1 MKKKMKLNKAILI
14 GCIIQ
19 LIKKEGNYV
28 VIWFK
33 NIRHQDLETLLKDL
47 NKSKSTYTYKNEVKI
62 SLIKS
67 GLKDVKK
74 WH

>member
-1 MKKKMKLNKAILI
+1 MKMKKKMKLNKAILI

-28 VIWFK
+28 VIQKHF
-33 NIRHQDLETLLKDL
+33 RHQDLETLLKDL

-74 WH
+74 